1 MTPEITH
8 WLSAAASLLAVL
20 GLVLLGGRLLRASG
34 LAPAAKPGARLGLQE
49 SLALDP
55 RRRLLLVRCDGRE
68 VLLLTGGAQDQVVG
82 WLPERA
88 P

>member
-1 MTPEITH
+1 MTPDTTQ
-8 WLSAAASLLAVL
+8 WLTAAAALAAVL

-34 LAPAAKPGARLGLQE
+34 IAPAARAGTRLGVQE
-49 SLALDP
+49 TLALDP
-55 RRRLLLVRCDGRE
+55 RRRLVLLRCDGRE
-68 VLLLTGGAQDQVVG
+68 VLLLTGGSQDQVVG